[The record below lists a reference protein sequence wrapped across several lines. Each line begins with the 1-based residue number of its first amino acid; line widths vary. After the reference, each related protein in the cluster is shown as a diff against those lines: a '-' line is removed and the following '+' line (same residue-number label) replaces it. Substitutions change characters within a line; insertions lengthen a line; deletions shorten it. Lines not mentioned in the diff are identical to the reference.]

1 MLERKKAEKAASV
14 QCARD
19 DTKATLLRIWE
30 EHVIPNWDQAVGEPR
45 TRELWWRGIAPCS
58 RAEVWRRAIGNELAL
73 TESTFQKALQRAKAV
88 EKEIRSQKTGDERKE
103 EAWFDAIR
111 RDVAATFPDLKMF
124 QLGRPLHG
132 ALTDILMAYSMYR
145 SDVGYSHGTHLPSAL
160 LLLTVPTPALAFT
173 LLANLLNRPL
183 PLAFLTG
190 DEAGTQKTYALVLQ
204 LLASKYPSLHAHLF
218 TALALPPET
227 VLEPMIRSLFLRG
240 SFTGAD
246 VLEGVSGDGG
256 GNGAISPL
264 SPSLQA
270 EAWGAGAQA
279 VQDGH
284 GGVVKGGLS
293 LEAAS
298 RIWDVMVFEGDAVII
313 RTCVGV
319 LGELESALYGSREDV
334 LSLLGWEGGTGER
347 GVGLGEVGE
356 DEFLG
361 RVRGVGRR

>member
-30 EHVIPNWDQAVGEPR
+30 EHVIPNWDQAVREPR

-88 EKEIRSQKTGDERKE
+88 EKEIRSQKNGDERKE
-103 EAWFDAIR
+103 KAWFDAIR
-111 RDVAATFPDLKMF
+111 RDVAGTFPDLKMF

-132 ALTDILMAYSMYR
+132 ALTDVLMAYAMYR

-183 PLAFLTG
+183 PLAFLAG
-190 DEAGTQKTYALVLQ
+190 DGAGTQKTYALVLQ

-218 TALALPPET
+218 EALALPPEA
-227 VLEPMIRSLFLRG
+227 VLEPMIRGFFLRG
-240 SFTGAD
+240 SCTGTD
-246 VLEGVSGDGG
+246 VFEENVNGRAS
-256 GNGAISPL
+256 NGAISPL
-264 SPSLQA
+264 SPSSQPD
-270 EAWGAGAQA
+270 AWGVGASSAAGGQT
-279 VQDGH
+279 
-284 GGVVKGGLS
+284 GVVKGGLS

-298 RIWDVMVFEGDAVII
+298 RIWDVMVFEGDAVLI

-319 LGELESALYGSREDV
+319 LGALESALYGSRADV
-334 LSLLGWEGGTGER
+334 LALLGWEGGTGEK
-347 GVGLGEVGE
+347 GVGLGECGE